1 MQPLFARAN
10 PLVAERIKKLQE
22 QNRHYLAHE
31 YFNRDWH
38 PMHFATMAQW
48 LEPAKLQYACSAHY
62 LDFIDAIN
70 LTPEQQ
76 SFLQEIPDPM
86 FRESVRD
93 FMVNQQFR
101 RDYWIKGARRITPLE
116 QAEALLS
123 QAFVLAT
130 PVSDISLEV
139 TGALGEATL
148 TESVYQPLLS
158 FMADHRLRTVKEIHE
173 AVHAQGVTDG
183 QLRQAVL
190 VLAGLGHLLPVQEEA
205 VVATAAPRAALL
217 NQQLIKK
224 SRSQA
229 DIGFLA
235 SPLTG
240 SGVHVSRFE
249 QLFLLAIAEGAEDPS
264 QWAAMAWAV
273 LSQQGQCIIKGGVTL
288 ESAEQNLAELNAQAV
303 AFKDSKLPILKALG
317 V

>member
-1 MQPLFARAN
+1 
-10 PLVAERIKKLQE
+10 
-22 QNRHYLAHE
+22 
-31 YFNRDWH
+31 
-38 PMHFATMAQW
+38 
-48 LEPAKLQYACSAHY
+48 LQYACSAHY

-76 SFLQEIPDPM
+76 IFLQEIPDLT

-130 PVSDISLEV
+130 PVANISLKV

-158 FMADHRLRTVKEIHE
+158 LMADHRVRTVKEMHD
-173 AVHAQGVTDG
+173 AVHTQGVSYE
-183 QLRQAVL
+183 QLLQAVL
-190 VLAGLGHLLPVQEEA
+190 VLAGSSSSLAGLGHLLPVQDEA
-205 VVATAAPRAALL
+205 VVAAAAPHAALL
-217 NQQLIKK
+217 NQQLMKK

-229 DIGFLA
+229 DIRFLA

-249 QLFLLAIAEGAEDPS
+249 QLFLLAVAEGANDPA
-264 QWAAMAWAV
+264 QWAATAWAV
-273 LSQQGQCIIKGGVTL
+273 LSQQGQRIIKDGVTL

-303 AFKDSKLPILKALG
+303 VFKDTKLPILKALG